1 MLCRV
6 EMPTNE
12 QTFGR
17 FYRYQFMHSNAEQG
31 GGRGLLFLCVAV
43 MVVAIISLVTGVMTW
58 PAIVLLILS
67 AGFIVYSMYVKPGS
81 VFKRKSGVAMQTE
94 VYLFAETSFT
104 RSVRNEEG
112 GLPENMSSRYDGLL
126 KAVETKHDF
135 YLFTGTTQAYL
146 VDKQYFTNGTPEEL
160 RACLQTALGKKFIS
174 KP

>member
-17 FYRYQFMHSNAEQG
+17 FYRYQFVHASAEQG
-31 GGRGLLFLCVAV
+31 GGRGLLFMCIAV
-43 MVVAIISLVTGVMTW
+43 IVIAAISFFSGVMSW
-58 PAIVLLILS
+58 PALVLML
-67 AGFIVYSMYVKPGS
+67 AAAAFIVYSMYIKPS
-81 VFKRKSGVAMQTE
+81 SIFKRKSGVAMQTE

-104 RSVRNEEG
+104 RSVRSEEG
-112 GLPENMSSRYDGLL
+112 GLPENTSSRYDGLV
-126 KAVETKHDF
+126 KAVETKSDF

-160 RACLQTALGKKFIS
+160 RACLRTALDKKFIS
-174 KP
+174 KQ